1 MDEIIRRYA
10 STGQHYPPRRDR
22 DHRETLGERLLDNRI
37 LFLSGVINEYVAS
50 EAIMALLYLQSIKK
64 DQDVNLY
71 INSPG
76 GVVDQTLAIYDT
88 IQFMGCDVATYCIGQ
103 AASGAAL
110 LLMAGT
116 RGKRFILPNAK
127 VMLHQP
133 SGGIT
138 GQAEDIRIQAEEI
151 LKDRRRLNEIIAR
164 HTGQPIERIE
174 EETERDRYMTAPEAL
189 EYGVVDEILQIEPDE
204 KKKKR

>member
-1 MDEIIRRYA
+1 MPNIIRP
-10 STGQHYPPRRDR
+10 TDPVLQQFPRRDR
-22 DHRETLGERLLDNRI
+22 DHRESLGERLLENRI
-37 LFLSGVINEYVAS
+37 LFLSGIINEYVAS

-110 LLMAGT
+110 LLMAGSK
-116 RGKRFILPNAK
+116 GKRYILPNAK

-151 LKDRRRLNEIIAR
+151 LKDKKRLNEIIAK
-164 HTGQPIERIE
+164 HTGQTIERIE
-174 EETERDRYMTAPEAL
+174 DETERDRYMTAQEAL
-189 EYGVVDEILQIEPDE
+189 QYGVVDEILKVEPHE
-204 KKKKR
+204 KKKKK

>member
-1 MDEIIRRYA
+1 MPNIIRPIDPVL
-10 STGQHYPPRRDR
+10 QQFPRRDR
-22 DHRETLGERLLDNRI
+22 DHRESLGERLLENRI
-37 LFLSGVINEYVAS
+37 LFLSGIINEYVAS

-110 LLMAGT
+110 LLMAARRASAT
-116 RGKRFILPNAK
+116 SCPTPRSCSISPAAASPARRGHSHPGRGDPEGQEAAQRDYRQAHRPVGGENRRGDGARP
-127 VMLHQP
+127 LHDAQEP
-133 SGGIT
+133 PIRRGG
-138 GQAEDIRIQAEEI
+138 
-151 LKDRRRLNEIIAR
+151 
-164 HTGQPIERIE
+164 
-174 EETERDRYMTAPEAL
+174 
-189 EYGVVDEILQIEPDE
+189 
-204 KKKKR
+204 